1 MSRSNNRLIGMIEDA
16 YETSRS
22 EWIEVHGESNVEIYD
37 EAHQN
42 TKFWQEPNK
51 PPRKGKKGKSN
62 EAVR

>member
-42 TKFWQEPNK
+42 TSIPT
-51 PPRKGKKGKSN
+51 RGVRLKSDD
-62 EAVR
+62 